1 MFTSLAQQ
9 ILGSLIND
17 GKGNSDHSAIANF
30 MEDMAGVK
38 ISDK

>member
-1 MFTSLAQQ
+1 MVTSLVQQ

-30 MEDMAGVK
+30 MEDLAG
-38 ISDK
+38 ITIAD